1 MSCEITL
8 IYPFR
13 NRDTDRIE
21 KSLDSLERQSNKNF
35 KIVFID
41 YGSDEN
47 ISDAVKKLLRK
58 YDHVN
63 YIYSNTNNQ
72 PWNKSRAINIALKF
86 IDTTYCFV
94 ADVDMFYRENFIEKL
109 YDLKS
114 LEKVVYFQVG
124 YLSAVETKKDISFDA
139 YKTIKISNE
148 EATGLTLFPVQKLKE
163 CNGFDE
169 FYHFWGSEDTDAHV
183 RMVNSG
189 LALEYY
195 DKELLLLHQYHPSF
209 HSRLRKELT
218 SDLVPENIV
227 RINYCNQLFNINN
240 NITKVNIDVWG
251 TIISEKDIL
260 KLEDT
265 IDFQFD
271 CTNKMYEVDYYLYE
285 KLNNFKGK
293 TIKLTFK
300 EVSKKQDYKNRIK
313 RFLKKDNLL
322 YYNLNQ
328 INTFVTKELIF
339 KYRNHLYSYSINKEL
354 DTLSLIIKL

>member
-13 NRDTDRIE
+13 NRDTDRIK
-21 KSLDSLERQSNKNF
+21 KSLDSLERQSNNNF

-47 ISDAVKKLLRK
+47 VSVAVKKLLSK
-58 YDHVN
+58 YNHVN
-63 YIYSNTNNQ
+63 YIHTHTNKQ
-72 PWNKSRAINIALKF
+72 PWNKSRAINIALKI
-86 IDTTYCFV
+86 IDTAYCFV

-124 YLSAVETKKDISFDA
+124 YLSSEETKKDISFDA
-139 YKTIKISNE
+139 YETTKISTN

-189 LALEYY
+189 VILEYF

-209 HSRLRKELT
+209 HSRLSKELT
-218 SDLVPENIV
+218 SDLVPGNIV
-227 RINYCNQLFNINN
+227 RINYCNQLFNKNN
-240 NITKVNIDVWG
+240 NITKVNSGAWG
-251 TIISEKDIL
+251 AVILEEDIL
-260 KLEDT
+260 KLENT

-285 KLNNFKGK
+285 KLNSLKGK

-300 EVSKKQDYKNRIK
+300 EVTKKQDYKNKIK
-313 RFLKKDNLL
+313 RILKKENLL

-328 INTFVTKELIF
+328 INTFVTKELVF
-339 KYRNHLYSYSINKEL
+339 KYRDHLYSYSINKEL
-354 DTLSLIIKL
+354 DILSLIIKL